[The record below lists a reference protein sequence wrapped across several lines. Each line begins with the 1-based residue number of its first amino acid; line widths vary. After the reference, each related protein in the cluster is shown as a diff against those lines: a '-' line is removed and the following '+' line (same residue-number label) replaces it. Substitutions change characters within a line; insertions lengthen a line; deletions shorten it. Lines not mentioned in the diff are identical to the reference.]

1 MKVLFAVNNENI
13 SESIIKKYQQ
23 EYKEIISVKNV
34 YYFNAIIKELQRDK
48 SYDRIVVSEDLQPFS
63 NNNYEQ
69 IDKFIFE
76 KMDNI
81 SDEATNQSGNDIPII
96 LICTDRRE
104 KSDPLLVKLFGI
116 GVYNALLGK
125 DRSIT
130 NVCELLARPRSKKEA
145 KVYYRIDPDDVDY
158 KVGNEGD
165 VSENEIQNIVN
176 YYKKLGDNQDQYVS
190 SFEHIA
196 SQYTDAQ
203 LRLIANFL
211 PLKVKAV
218 LEANSLRYQEI
229 VSFGGTPKTK
239 NKKMDNASVKNTKN
253 VKQEEPKKQD
263 MNLDF
268 IEQNLSKSKITEPV
282 IIPNAIN
289 NANVR
294 KMQQTP
300 TQMPTPNAQNGQNN
314 INGQMPQNS
323 IEQSQVPQ
331 NPIPQTQVGQ
341 NSMKQ
346 ISTNQNP
353 IGQIPEKQ
361 NTQESIVQQPNRME
375 KQAPVKIE
383 PEQIQ
388 EIDDILDALPTGEP
402 TVIPEIEEI
411 EEIPNQVQ
419 SVEEMSN
426 TKQNIEQMQPV
437 QQEEVAPK
445 RGRGRPKKVQVEP
458 ASDGTPKRGRGRPKK
473 IVEPIQN
480 QQVLENNNVE
490 VATPVNLFELGEEDT
505 NIAQNNDSANDM
517 VLPGLDD
524 ESLFEEIEQ
533 NVVDQDMPEGPVG
546 MIPEVPADEEEDI
559 NQFPFEAQENNNQES
574 FNNQNQ
580 MPYEVASQGS
590 FEEQANN
597 AMPFGTQEN
606 SQPSFGNNIQQANS
620 YNIAQGNNSYAN
632 NMQSNYQDNFGSRA
646 VENTNQMSSNLASL
660 LTNDKKVVAFV
671 GTSKNGTSFLVN
683 NVAELLSQK
692 GINTAVLDLTQ
703 NKNAYYI
710 YTENEEEIRKT
721 AYTCIEELRRGN
733 AKGIQVHKN
742 LTVYT
747 TLPGENDDIEDY
759 NHILETLIQNY
770 SLVILDCDFETNY
783 NYFREVQE
791 LYLVQSLDVLT
802 IQPLTAFLRNLK
814 AKGALEPEKI
824 RVVLNKVLKLRSIS
838 EKTIIGGMAFYN
850 DPAMSFM
857 TELFNKDT
865 VLHCSIPFEEQAYAK
880 YLEGLIN
887 CKISLNGYSK
897 NFMAILNNLGDMVY
911 PLINNKGNTKNYN
924 NYNPQNNFSSNMNDT
939 LNKMKN
945 SY

>member
-158 KVGNEGD
+158 KVENEGD

-229 VSFGGTPKTK
+229 VSFGGSPKEK
-239 NKKMDNASVKNTKN
+239 NKKMDNTPVKNTKN
-253 VKQEEPKKQD
+253 VKQEETKKQD

-268 IEQNLSKSKITEPV
+268 IEQNLNKSKITEPV
-282 IIPNAIN
+282 IIPNAIS

-294 KMQQTP
+294 KMQETQAQISNP
-300 TQMPTPNAQNGQNN
+300 NVLNSQMPQSAISQPQMPQGSVAQTQIGQNN
-314 INGQMPQNS
+314 ISQVSENQQNNQTQMRQTSERQEKSVQEPIAQNQNK
-323 IEQSQVPQ
+323 ITQSQMSMEPQ
-331 NPIPQTQVGQ
+331 
-341 NSMKQ
+341 
-346 ISTNQNP
+346 
-353 IGQIPEKQ
+353 
-361 NTQESIVQQPNRME
+361 
-375 KQAPVKIE
+375 QAPIRVE

-402 TVIPEIEEI
+402 TTPTPEIEETQ
-411 EEIPNQVQ
+411 EVVQ
-419 SVEEMSN
+419 QTQKTEQIQKVVQEEMVVN
-426 TKQNIEQMQPV
+426 Q
-437 QQEEVAPK
+437 K

-458 ASDGTPKRGRGRPKK
+458 INDGAPKRGRGRPKK
-473 IVEPIQN
+473 VVEPIQN
-480 QQVLENNNVE
+480 QQVLENNNAE

-505 NIAQNNDSANDM
+505 NIVPNNTPANDM
-517 VLPGLDD
+517 VLPGLEN
-524 ESLFEEIEQ
+524 ESLFEEIEPDVIEQ
-533 NVVDQDMPEGPVG
+533 ENLEEPVG
-546 MIPEVPADEEEDI
+546 MIPEAPLDMQEDI
-559 NQFPFEAQENNNQES
+559 MDPFQTQENNQT
-574 FNNQNQ
+574 
-580 MPYEVASQGS
+580 S
-590 FEEQANN
+590 FEEQINTQRAVESE
-597 AMPFGTQEN
+597 QEN
-606 SQPSFGNNIQQANS
+606 AIPYGAPIFEEPSFDSINNTVQN
-620 YNIAQGNNSYAN
+620 NNSYTN
-632 NMQSNYQDNFGSRA
+632 NMQQNYQSTFGSRA
-646 VENTNQMSSNLASL
+646 VETTHQMNSNLASL

-692 GINTAVLDLTQ
+692 GINTAVLDLTK

-721 AYTCIEELRRGN
+721 AYNCMEELRRGN
-733 AKGIQVHKN
+733 ANGIQVHKN

-747 TLPGENDDIEDY
+747 TLPGENEDIEDY
-759 NHILETLIQNY
+759 GHILETLVQNY